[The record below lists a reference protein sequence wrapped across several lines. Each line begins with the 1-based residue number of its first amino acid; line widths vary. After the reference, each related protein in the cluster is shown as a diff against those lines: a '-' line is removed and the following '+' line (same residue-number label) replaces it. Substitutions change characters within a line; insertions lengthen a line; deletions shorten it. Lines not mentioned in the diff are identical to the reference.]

1 MIENPDKIESKL
13 NFSSSSFKKYFAN
26 TSWLFFERVLRII
39 ISFVVVIYVVRY
51 LGPKDFG
58 LYSYVISFMW
68 LFASIS
74 TLGLETITVREIVK
88 QPEKKDELI
97 GTVFT
102 LRLFGGITAVIFIAL
117 TLLIS

>member
-1 MIENPDKIESKL
+1 MESKL

-58 LYSYVISFMW
+58 LYSYVIS
-68 LFASIS
+68 
-74 TLGLETITVREIVK
+74 
-88 QPEKKDELI
+88 
-97 GTVFT
+97 
-102 LRLFGGITAVIFIAL
+102 
-117 TLLIS
+117 